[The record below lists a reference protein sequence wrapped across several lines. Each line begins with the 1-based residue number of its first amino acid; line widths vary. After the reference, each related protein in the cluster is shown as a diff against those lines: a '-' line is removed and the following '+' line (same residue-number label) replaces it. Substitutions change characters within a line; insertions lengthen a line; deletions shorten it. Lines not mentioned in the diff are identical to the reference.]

1 MVIKAYIYLR
11 VKWIILTAPYASRG
25 YVEACKF
32 YKSFTG
38 EGLKETV
45 EAVKRIRG

>member
-1 MVIKAYIYLR
+1 MIIKAYIYLR
-11 VKWIILTAPYASRG
+11 VKWIIFTASYTSRG
-25 YVEACKF
+25 YIEACTF
-32 YKSFTG
+32 YRSFTG